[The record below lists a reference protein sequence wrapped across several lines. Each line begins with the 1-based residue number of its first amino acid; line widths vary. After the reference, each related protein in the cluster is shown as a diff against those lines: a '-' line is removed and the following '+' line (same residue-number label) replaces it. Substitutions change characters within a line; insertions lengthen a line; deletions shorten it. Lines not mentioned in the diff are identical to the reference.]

1 MKRTLI
7 AICSLLTCLYGSA
20 QEQQHT
26 EDLPDYSYCGY
37 RMSAEALPD
46 VAVKVFV
53 SHKDGDQSARL
64 QKAIDYVSSMKAD
77 KMTGFRGAVLL
88 DKGIYELS
96 KPLRIS
102 ASGVVIR
109 GVSKTETVLRK
120 TGVDRGAVV
129 YIEGK
134 DDFRAIDTL
143 HITDNYV
150 AVGEKT
156 IHVSEAVQAAKAQ
169 DILIVRPSTKEWIE
183 SIGCTVF
190 GGNLPYWGWKA
201 GEMDVRWARS
211 CTAVNDNALT
221 LDAPLTTSLD
231 KKWGD
236 AFAVLYEWKG
246 RISGCGVENLTIAS
260 DAVRQNAAD
269 PSRFT
274 VASQPM
280 DEDHVWD
287 GVYIDNAE
295 NCWVRMCN
303 FQGLAGSAVI
313 VHRGAQQVTV
323 EDCISRQPVSEIGG
337 LRRRTFLTMGGKC
350 LFLRCYSEEG
360 INDFSA
366 GYCAPGPNAF
376 VQCDAVGSHGFSGGS
391 SSWATGLLFDNVN
404 IEGGGISF
412 KNLELDKWGAGWNTA
427 NSTLYQCSASYID
440 CYSPA
445 EDAKCY
451 AVGCW
456 AYCQGN
462 GVWKSTNDHVSPYSL
477 YTTQLSARL
486 GTDIRTRFRILERG
500 HDGATSPSVARA
512 AEMAREAL
520 LPRITLDQW
529 IDSARLSASVEIK
542 GVKAVDAVKDAK
554 GVKAEEG
561 KYPAITANGTFVLAS
576 SSDKDSQPVL
586 MTGKFHRTPWWNGR
600 TRYPY
605 MAKADYAVTRFVP
618 GMEQRGGTD
627 RIDSILVNIRKQ
639 GVAVWNQNYGL
650 WYDRRR
656 DDHERIKRQN
666 GDVWAPFFEQSI
678 ARSGKGVA
686 WDGLS
691 KYDLTKLNKWYVSRI
706 GQLAEAAPDMLII
719 NQHFFQHNIIEA
731 GAHWV
736 DSPWRS
742 ANNIQS
748 EGVMTG
754 EGSRGTNFLEPVPFT
769 GDKRIFTA
777 DLFYDV
783 SDAERARLYKQY
795 IWQVLDEFADNPNV
809 YHSISEEFTGPQHF
823 TEFWLDC
830 VGEWQAKTGKDARV
844 ILNANKNVTDAVM
857 AKAKYADIVDVVE
870 IEQWFYDSSLKEP
883 TSPDAANADN
893 PKLYAPKG
901 GVNLA
906 PRQHL
911 RLIRTGQPT
920 FQDVYRTVSEMRQA
934 FPSKPVLYYA
944 KAYDRNPWAIVLAG
958 GSCPVLTVKDAA
970 LAKALPDMKPV
981 YSSFP
986 YDGIFRMEGKAGSL
1000 VYNATEGALPLA
1012 SLNGGKAKG
1021 QAFVVNQKDG
1031 TLSPLKSADVPVN
1044 TLVWI
1049 K

>member
-1 MKRTLI
+1 MT
-7 AICSLLTCLYGSA
+7 ICALLTCLSGSA
-20 QEQQHT
+20 QAHKHLEG
-26 EDLPDYSYCGY
+26 LPDYSYCGY
-37 RMSAEALPD
+37 RMSTEALPD

-53 SHKDGDQSARL
+53 SHQSGDQSARL
-64 QKAIDYVSSMKAD
+64 QKAIDYVSSQKPD
-77 KMTGFRGAVLL
+77 KVTGFRGTVLL
-88 DKGIYELS
+88 DKGVYELS
-96 KPLRIS
+96 TPLRIS

-109 GVSKTETVLRK
+109 GTSKTETVLQK

-134 DDFRAIDTL
+134 NDFRAIDTL
-143 HITDNYV
+143 DITDDYV
-150 AVGEKT
+150 AVGKKT
-156 IHVSEAVQAAKAQ
+156 IHLSAATKLSNAQ
-169 DILIVRPSTKEWIE
+169 QMLIVRPSTKEWIE

-211 CTAVNDNALT
+211 CTAVNGSEVT
-221 LDAPLTTSLD
+221 LDAPLTVALD
-231 KKWGD
+231 SKWGKS
-236 AFAVLYEWKG
+236 FAVLYEWKG
-246 RISGCGVENLTIAS
+246 RIADCGVENLTIAS
-260 DAVRQNAAD
+260 DAVRKD
-269 PSRFT
+269 SSEPSGFT
-274 VASQPM
+274 VVSQPM
-280 DEDHVWD
+280 EEDHVWD
-287 GVYIDNAE
+287 GIYIENAE

-323 EDCISRQPVSEIGG
+323 EDCISRNPVSEIGG

-350 LFLRCYSEEG
+350 LFMRCYSEDG

-376 VQCDAVGSHGFSGGS
+376 VQCDAVGSHGFSGSS

-412 KNLELDKWGAGWNTA
+412 KNLGLDKWGAGWNTA
-427 NSTLYQCSASYID
+427 NSTLYQCSASYIE

-445 EDAKCY
+445 EDATCY

-462 GVWKSTNDHVSPYSL
+462 GVWRSTNDFVNPYSL
-477 YTTQLSARL
+477 YKTQVAARL
-486 GTDIRTRFRILERG
+486 GTEAGERFRILERG

-520 LPRITLDQW
+520 NPRVTLDQW
-529 IDSARLSASVEIK
+529 IDSFKLSASIESK
-542 GVKAVDAVKDAK
+542 GVKSVD
-554 GVKAEEG
+554 GVKVAATSDKAEST
-561 KYPAITANGTFVLAS
+561 YSPVITDNGTILLAS
-576 SSDKDSQPVL
+576 SSSKNQPML
-586 MTGKFHRTPWWNGR
+586 MTGRFHRTPWWNGR

-618 GMEQRGGTD
+618 GMEHRGGTD
-627 RIDSILVNIRKQ
+627 RIDSILVNIKKQ

-666 GDVWAPFFEQSI
+666 GDVWAPFFEQAI
-678 ARSGKGVA
+678 ARSGQGTA

-706 GQLAEAAPDMLII
+706 GQLAEAAPEMLII

-754 EGSRGTNFLEPVPFT
+754 KGSRGTNFLEPVPFT

-777 DLFYDV
+777 DLFYDIT
-783 SDAERARLYKQY
+783 DKERAGLYKQY
-795 IWQVLDEFADNPNV
+795 IWQMLDKFADNPNV

-830 VGEWQAKTGKDARV
+830 VGEWQTKTGKDARV

-857 AKAKYADIVDVVE
+857 AKPKYAAIVDVVE
-870 IEQWFYDSSLKEP
+870 IEQWFYDSSLKAP
-883 TSPDAANADN
+883 TSKDAANAEN

-911 RLIRTGQPT
+911 RLIKTGQPT
-920 FQDVYRTVSEMRQA
+920 FSDVYRTVSEMRQA

-944 KAYDRNPWAIVLAG
+944 KAYDRNPWAVFLAG
-958 GSCPVLTVKDAA
+958 GSCPVLTIKDNG
-970 LAKALPDMKPV
+970 LAKALPEMRPV

-986 YDGIFRMEGKAGSL
+986 YDGIFRMEGKSGKL
-1000 VYNATEGALPLA
+1000 VYNNTDAAVSLA
-1012 SLNGGKAKG
+1012 SLMGGKVKG
-1021 QAFVVNQKDG
+1021 SVFVVNQKEG
-1031 TLSPLKSADVPVN
+1031 TVSPLKASEVPAN